1 MPKQKICQRAITC
14 ISGCLLALN
23 LSAASLNTAT
33 TETGSSSFSTAYHA
47 AAKHDPELRAAR
59 LDLKAEEQE
68 APLAFG
74 RLLPNINL
82 KAGYNYEDS
91 ENYFTENPTNTEDP
105 RTGGKIH
112 EHYWA
117 VYLDQP
123 LFNWSE
129 IKAYQ
134 AVKQGI
140 QAARVR
146 YTRAEQELILRVTE
160 TYLKLLSAGRK
171 EYLYQQQLQTTRLQ
185 LEQALRQQDLGIGS
199 NITLLEIQAQQD
211 LVKTDLLEVNSQYE
225 DARTQLENMTGETFE
240 IPEQWKKSN
249 RQPLPSSLSND
260 LEYWTNLVQN
270 NLAFQEVQAR
280 IRQAELSPASSRAQ
294 HLPTLNLNLN
304 YTDRNSDDY
313 YRTEESF
320 YIGVDF
326 TLPIYQGGRSQASLH
341 QADAR
346 MQSEMAKGD
355 LALAQAQQEIKLM
368 FAKVTSLAQRLEAL
382 KQSEASTLAY
392 LEAATRGQQ
401 LNLRSN
407 IDVLDAR
414 SQLLDVQVRY
424 AESLQSYL
432 QADLR
437 LRHAVGTLTH
447 ERLNHFDQLFNE
459 AAESAEYTA
468 MAPNLG
474 QSH

>member
-23 LSAASLNTAT
+23 LSA
-33 TETGSSSFSTAYHA
+33 
-47 AAKHDPELRAAR
+47 
-59 LDLKAEEQE
+59 
-68 APLAFG
+68 
-74 RLLPNINL
+74 
-82 KAGYNYEDS
+82 
-91 ENYFTENPTNTEDP
+91 
-105 RTGGKIH
+105 
-112 EHYWA
+112 
-117 VYLDQP
+117 
-123 LFNWSE
+123 
-129 IKAYQ
+129 
-134 AVKQGI
+134 
-140 QAARVR
+140 
-146 YTRAEQELILRVTE
+146 
-160 TYLKLLSAGRK
+160 
-171 EYLYQQQLQTTRLQ
+171 
-185 LEQALRQQDLGIGS
+185 
-199 NITLLEIQAQQD
+199 
-211 LVKTDLLEVNSQYE
+211 
-225 DARTQLENMTGETFE
+225 
-240 IPEQWKKSN
+240 
-249 RQPLPSSLSND
+249 
-260 LEYWTNLVQN
+260 
-270 NLAFQEVQAR
+270 
-280 IRQAELSPASSRAQ
+280 
-294 HLPTLNLNLN
+294 
-304 YTDRNSDDY
+304 
-313 YRTEESF
+313 
-320 YIGVDF
+320 
-326 TLPIYQGGRSQASLH
+326 ASLH